1 MNGYARFVVRLE
13 CILVVFPFLG
23 AIYAW
28 FAIPDTLARYNASD
42 MAQEAFKIYISES
55 IEWSLASIVSGVA
68 YVVAGKMILA
78 RRKAGWNLWL
88 TICFISL
95 SVWFLEVAIYQQPSF
110 LLFAKGV
117 FWIAQLLISWL
128 LMRKSLFEEWWNG

>member
-1 MNGYARFVVRLE
+1 M
-13 CILVVFPFLG
+13 G
-23 AIYAW
+23 A
-28 FAIPDTLARYNASD
+28 P
-42 MAQEAFKIYISES
+42 
-55 IEWSLASIVSGVA
+55 SG
-68 YVVAGKMILA
+68 GLCWWKMILA

-128 LMRKSLFEEWWNG
+128 LMRKSFFEEWWNG